1 MKLAVTTLIL
11 IALFALPARA
21 QVLCFSHD
29 RLVEYLDDSYSE
41 KPVGVGVA
49 TTGGLV
55 EVFASKAGTW
65 TIVIT
70 APSGVSCIRTWGDG
84 WSNLTSPVAAEG
96 RVS

>member
-1 MKLAVTTLIL
+1 MKFAA
-11 IALFALPARA
+11 ALFVLITLCALPAHA

-29 RLVEYLDDSYSE
+29 RVVQYLAQTFSE
-41 KPVGVGVA
+41 TPVGVGLA

-70 APSGVSCIRTWGDG
+70 APSGVSCMGPSGEG
-84 WSNLTSPVAAEG
+84 WTNLADSVSAKGQTS
-96 RVS
+96 